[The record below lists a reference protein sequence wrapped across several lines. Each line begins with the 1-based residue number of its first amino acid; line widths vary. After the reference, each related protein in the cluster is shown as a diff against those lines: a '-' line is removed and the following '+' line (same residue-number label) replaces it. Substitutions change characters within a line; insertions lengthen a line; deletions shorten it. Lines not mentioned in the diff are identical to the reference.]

1 MALTESSKVIL
12 TNTIRD
18 WTKFAVERERLTLAA
33 NELNVI
39 TRKVVQECLA
49 FLKAQNIDVQCE
61 SPDDMKILG
70 VVVHIDPLIDA
81 TFPIVKASVV
91 LRCSGST
98 RAVLVNSNMTVSAG
112 GTVVTFD
119 ELKRSIPAAFATN
132 AADFVRDSFLYVAR
146 TGGKEE

>member
-12 TNTIRD
+12 TNTIKD

-39 TRKVVQECLA
+39 TRRVVQECLA

-61 SPDDMKILG
+61 SPDEMKILG

-81 TFPIVKASVV
+81 TFPTVKASVV

-98 RAVLVNSNMTVSAG
+98 RAVLVNSNMTISAG